1 MNSLSKYI
9 FEKLH
14 INKNM
19 EINETDDIKEIS
31 SIINEYFQKKLN
43 FTTEEF
49 TYMFEDDEGNITK
62 DEEKLG
68 IIFIYSDN
76 FEDKDINKISKYL
89 ENSIN
94 KIKTIKKIEVFE
106 TSIYFYFK

>member
-1 MNSLSKYI
+1 MINLITYI
-9 FEKLH
+9 TEKLH
-14 INKNM
+14 IDKNM
-19 EINETDDIKEIS
+19 GINETDDIKEIS

-49 TYMFEDDEGNITK
+49 TYMFQDDEGNTTK

-68 IIFIYSDN
+68 IIFIYSDY
-76 FEDKDINKISKYL
+76 FEDKDIDKISKYL

-94 KIKTIKKIEVFE
+94 KIKPIKKTEVFA
-106 TSIYFYFK
+106 TSIYIYFK

>member
-1 MNSLSKYI
+1 MKKINTYI
-9 FEKLH
+9 QEKLH

-68 IIFIYSDN
+68 IIFIYSGH
-76 FEDKDINKISKYL
+76 FEGRDIDKVSKYL

-94 KIKTIKKIEVFE
+94 KIKPIKKTEVFE
-106 TSIYFYFK
+106 TSIYIYFK